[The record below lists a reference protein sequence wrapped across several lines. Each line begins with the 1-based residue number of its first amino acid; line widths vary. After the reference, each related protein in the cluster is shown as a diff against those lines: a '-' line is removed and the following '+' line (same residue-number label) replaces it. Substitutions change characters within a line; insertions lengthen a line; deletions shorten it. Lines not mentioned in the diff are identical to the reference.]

1 MEPHRLALFAH
12 FDAEDQVKRH
22 VSEYLAQLKSVCR
35 RIVFVSTSRLP
46 EQQLAKV
53 RPHVESILLK
63 DNTGYD
69 FGMWQHAL
77 ERTDLG
83 DADEIVLAN
92 SSVFGP
98 IHPLEP
104 IFRRMADIP
113 CDFWGMTDNFEYRW
127 HLQSYFLVFKREVAR
142 SEAFRSFFWSVLPYR
157 SKGPVVLGY
166 EVGLTAFLVDNGF
179 RPGAF
184 APVEA
189 WASWTQRRLMDLK
202 RTWNPTLFHP
212 HKLLSLGV
220 PFVKGMLLRDNVG
233 NVPLGPVYRA
243 MAEAGYDLGLIELD
257 RAPMPQARGWR
268 ARARRLWG
276 RIAVQSDTRSA
287 LALPAGEAG
296 AIITAR

>member
-1 MEPHRLALFAH
+1 MEPKRLALFAH
-12 FDAEDQVKRH
+12 FDAENQVKRY
-22 VSEYLAQLKSVCR
+22 VAEYLARLKSVCH

-46 EQQLAKV
+46 ERELATV

-83 DADEIVLAN
+83 ESDEIVLTN

-98 IHPLEP
+98 IYPLGP
-104 IFRRMADIP
+104 IFGRMADVP
-113 CDFWGMTDNFEYRW
+113 CDFWGMTDNFEFRW
-127 HLQSYFLVFKREVAR
+127 HLQSYFLVFRREVAR

-166 EVGLTAFLVDNGF
+166 EVGLTTFLVDSGF

-184 APVEA
+184 APVES
-189 WASWTQRRLMDLK
+189 WASWTERRRMDLG

-212 HKLLSLGV
+212 KKLLSLGV
-220 PFVKGMLLRDNVG
+220 PFVKAMLLRDNVG
-233 NVPLGPVYRA
+233 NVPLGPVYEA
-243 MAEAGYDLGLIELD
+243 MEAAGYDLGLIELD
-257 RAPMPQARGWR
+257 RRPMKRDLGWR
-268 ARARRLWG
+268 ARARRIWT
-276 RIAVQSDTRSA
+276 RIAVQSDSSSA
-287 LALPAGEAG
+287 LALPGREAG
-296 AIITAR
+296 AFIAR